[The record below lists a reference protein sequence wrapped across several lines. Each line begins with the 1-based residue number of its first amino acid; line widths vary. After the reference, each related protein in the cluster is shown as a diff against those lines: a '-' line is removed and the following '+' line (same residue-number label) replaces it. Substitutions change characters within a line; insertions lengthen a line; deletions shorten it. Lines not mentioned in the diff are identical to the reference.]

1 METDWSKLA
10 QDALC
15 LVFVKLGAVEVLT
28 GAGLVCRSWLQA
40 AKLPDPLW
48 QSLDMDHLHS
58 KLPLKNKPNLR
69 AMAKEAVDR
78 ASGRLEAFTA
88 EWFVDDELL
97 GYIASRSPSLRSL
110 KLVDCSITNGVLMDL
125 LDCCPYLEVLY
136 VSDCCNIIID
146 GALLD
151 KCGRISALTLIRF
164 YYECRR
170 LAW

>member
-10 QDALC
+10 HDALC
-15 LVFVKLGAVEVLT
+15 LVFIKLGALEVLT

-40 AKLPDPLW
+40 AKLPDPLC
-48 QSLDMDHLHS
+48 QSLDMERLHN
-58 KLPLKNKPNLR
+58 KLPLKNKPAMR

-88 EWFVDDELL
+88 EW
-97 GYIASRSPSLRSL
+97 SPSLRRL

-146 GALLD
+146 GALLA
-151 KCGRISALTLIRF
+151 KCGRISALTLIPF
-164 YYECRR
+164 YYECCR